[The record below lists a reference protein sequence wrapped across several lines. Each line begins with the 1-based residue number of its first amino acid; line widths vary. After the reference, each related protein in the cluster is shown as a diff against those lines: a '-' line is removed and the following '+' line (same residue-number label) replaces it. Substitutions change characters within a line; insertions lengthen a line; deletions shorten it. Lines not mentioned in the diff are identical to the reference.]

1 MLMSPEITISQCLL
15 IEVKRSSVLRRGNS
29 SIMTQSG
36 KGRIAEHAADNHGK
50 DDYPSAFSKG

>member
-29 SIMTQSG
+29 SISPKTEM
-36 KGRIAEHAADNHGK
+36 GRIADDAAGNRGK
-50 DDYPSAFSKG
+50 DDYPSAFS